1 MVVVPKKDGSV
12 RICVDYTKLN
22 RSVKRERFQ
31 LQLAEDIFAKLRG
44 AKFFTIL
51 DAASGFWQIP
61 LTDGSELTTFIT
73 PFGRY
78 RFTRLPF
85 GISSGPEVFHR
96 EMQHVLQNLEGVD
109 SFIDDVLI
117 WGATIEEH
125 DIRLRQVLDR
135 FRSKGVRLQ
144 PSKCKFRCSEVHYYG
159 HGLNGS
165 GVTVDDNRVKA
176 ILDMKQPENAE
187 ELRRFMGLV
196 AYVSKFLPGQ
206 SQITAPLRGLLN
218 EEAVWTW
225 TPAQA
230 QAFRKLKQLIAAT
243 PVLDYYSQQSP
254 TIVSADASSH
264 GIGAVL
270 LQVQDDGRRAP
281 IMYASRTLAITEQW
295 YSQIEKEAFAM
306 AWACQN
312 FIAICSEWRCRS

>member
-1 MVVVPKKDGSV
+1 MKEYSYQIQLKEGAQPHCQATARKVPYNLYDKVKAELERMLQLNVIKEVVDPTAWVSPMVVVPKKDGSV

-31 LQLAEDIFAKLRG
+31 LPLAEDIFAKLCG

-78 RFTRLPF
+78 RYTRLSF

-96 EMQHVLQNLEGVD
+96 ATQHVLQNLEGVD
-109 SFIDDVLI
+109 CFIDDVLI
-117 WGATIEEH
+117 WRATIEEH

-135 FRSKGVRLQ
+135 FRNKGVRLQ
-144 PSKCKFRCSEVHYYG
+144 PSKCKFRCSEFHYYG
-159 HGLNGS
+159 HVLNGS

-176 ILDMKQPENAE
+176 ILGMKQPENAE

-196 AYVSKFLPGQ
+196 AYLSKFLPGQ
-206 SQITAPLRGLLN
+206 SQTTAPCEG
-218 EEAVWTW
+218 
-225 TPAQA
+225 
-230 QAFRKLKQLIAAT
+230 
-243 PVLDYYSQQSP
+243 
-254 TIVSADASSH
+254 
-264 GIGAVL
+264 
-270 LQVQDDGRRAP
+270 
-281 IMYASRTLAITEQW
+281 
-295 YSQIEKEAFAM
+295 
-306 AWACQN
+306 C
-312 FIAICSEWRCRS
+312 